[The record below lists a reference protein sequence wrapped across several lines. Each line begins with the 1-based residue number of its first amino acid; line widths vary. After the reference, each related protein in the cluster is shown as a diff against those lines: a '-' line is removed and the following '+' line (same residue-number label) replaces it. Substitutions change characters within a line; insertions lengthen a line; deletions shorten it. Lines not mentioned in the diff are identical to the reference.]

1 MQDTA
6 RRPLLNA
13 FEVRAPRLA
22 AGGAR
27 LLTRLPPQLRR
38 RVLSS
43 AFDRAADA
51 FNRGDLESVFALFAE
66 DVEYVPP
73 PALYTGEPLHGRAA
87 VFGLWREVFV
97 RFDRNE
103 ITNLSIAEAGRS
115 RFVRSALLSH
125 RGAGSPLEYVIRQT
139 TEMRG
144 GLVVRQIN
152 EQT

>member
-1 MQDTA
+1 MADPA
-6 RRPLLNA
+6 RRPLLDSI
-13 FEVRAPRLA
+13 EVRSPRLA

-27 LLTRLPPQLRR
+27 LLTRLPAPFRR
-38 RVLSS
+38 QVLTG
-43 AFDRAADA
+43 AFNRAADA

-87 VFGLWREVFV
+87 VFGFWREVFA
-97 RFDRNE
+97 RFE
-103 ITNLSIAEAGRS
+103 HSAITNLSIAETTRT

-125 RGAGSPLEYVIRQT
+125 RGTGNPLEYVIWQT
-139 TEMRG
+139 TELRG